1 MSAIPEQNEQPIEL
15 PGVYFNGFQLGL
27 SNADVNG
34 VLLLNNQ
41 PALGISMSYT
51 TAKTLA
57 NALSDIVATLEKV
70 TEREIMTTQQVAS
83 GLEALAKKGGS
94 DGQHH

>member
-1 MSAIPEQNEQPIEL
+1 MSTKPEQVEQPIEL

-34 VLLLNNQ
+34 ILMLNNQ
-41 PALGISMSYT
+41 PALSVSMSYT

-57 NALSDIVATLEKV
+57 KALTEIVETLEKV
-70 TEREIMTTQQVAS
+70 TKREIMTTQQVAS
-83 GLEALAKKGGS
+83 GLEGLAAKGIG
-94 DGQHH
+94 DGQSH

>member
-1 MSAIPEQNEQPIEL
+1 MPNAPLTDEQPVEL
-15 PGVYFNGFQLGL
+15 PNVYFNGFQLAL

-41 PALGISMSYT
+41 PTLGVSMSYT

-57 NALSDIVATLEKV
+57 EALNGMIHTLEKV
-70 TEREIMTTQQVAS
+70 TEKEIMTTKKVAE
-83 GLEALAKKGGS
+83 GLEKFMKEAQGGKPN
-94 DGQHH
+94 